1 MLPASPPV
9 QLFRENETSVTL
21 GGGSG
26 DRLRNG
32 QPRAQG
38 PFPGSC
44 CNELLQDVI
53 VSSRSHRWPHPS
65 RAHPL
70 HKVQSGAELSPL
82 QRAAWLLSPP
92 PPLPALTAEQLQ
104 GYGDLELSPPR
115 FGGCLLGM
123 LLEPFSFPVCCPF
136 RVMAQRMGA
145 AWCAWAE
152 SFGFPLCWS

>member
-92 PPLPALTAEQLQ
+92 PPLPALTGRAAAGLWRLGAFPSSFWWLLAWNALGALLLSCVLPFQ
-104 GYGDLELSPPR
+104 GYGPENGSR
-115 FGGCLLGM
+115 VVCLG
-123 LLEPFSFPVCCPF
+123 
-136 RVMAQRMGA
+136 
-145 AWCAWAE
+145 
-152 SFGFPLCWS
+152 